1 MVKRW
6 KTVKFAGGWG
16 LDYREIGYVLG
27 KRLIHHEY
35 GIEIIEI
42 GTDIAIMGAE
52 MVSKGEADLGITRP
66 PAIKWAMK
74 GIAPYKNKMENL
86 RAVALLP
93 RDLSVNLAVKAE
105 AGIES
110 WGQLVNKRYPLKVKG
125 MDRKMHVQG
134 VIHSQ
139 ILQEYGASFEDI
151 EAWGG
156 KLYTGPDGY
165 VPEFDTADKMIGAI
179 RKGTLNGVFTSSGA
193 DLARIARTIPLKF
206 MTIEDDVAEK
216 LKQRYGHLIINV
228 LQNTLYTG
236 QDQEFTTVMIG
247 GLLLFTR
254 EEVDETFVKILAK
267 VIHENS
273 LELASCQEGIVGLP
287 GINLTNTWGIPLHE
301 GAKKY
306 YRSIGWV
313 R

>member
-1 MVKRW
+1 MRKRW
-6 KTVKFAGGWG
+6 KAIKFAGGWG
-16 LDYREIGYVLG
+16 LDYREIGHVLG

-52 MVSKGEADLGITRP
+52 IVSRGETDVGITRP
-66 PAIKWAMK
+66 PAIKWAIK
-74 GIAPYKNKMENL
+74 GIGPYKSKMENL

-93 RDLSVNLAVKAE
+93 RDLTVNLAVKAE
-105 AGIES
+105 TEIGS
-110 WGQLVNKRYPLKVKG
+110 WGQLVKKRYPLKVKG
-125 MDRKMHVQG
+125 TDRKMHIQG

-165 VPEFDTADKMIGAI
+165 VPEFDTADKMIKAMREGI
-179 RKGTLNGVFTSSGA
+179 LDGIFTNSGS
-193 DLARIARTIPLKF
+193 DLAKIARSIPLKLV
-206 MTIEDDVAEK
+206 TIESDVAEK
-216 LKQRYGHLIINV
+216 LKEKYDHRIVNV
-228 LQNTLYTG
+228 LPNTLYPG
-236 QDQEFTTVMIG
+236 QDHGFTTIMIG

-254 EEVDETFVKILAK
+254 EEVDEAFVNILAK

-287 GINLTNTWGIPLHE
+287 GIGLANTWGIPLHE
-301 GAKKY
+301 GARKY
-306 YRSIGWV
+306 YRSIGWLP
-313 R
+313 